1 MRKEKSN
8 YLPDI
13 LLILFTPKMP
23 SEGATKTIQ
32 ISIHVSKKDS
42 EKVFPIQLCITI

>member
-23 SEGATKTIQ
+23 SEGATKAGGSDNNVAWEY
-32 ISIHVSKKDS
+32 IS
-42 EKVFPIQLCITI
+42 LL